1 MALVFGV
8 LSMGLVMMPANHV
21 ITPLFLT
28 VPVDVVDALLLP
40 VILPFNLLKAGVN
53 ALVTFLVY
61 KTISR
66 HIVHGQDWRKG
77 AAEAVQADKPVV
89 LEKEAET
96 QEETSER

>member
-1 MALVFGV
+1 M
-8 LSMGLVMMPANHV
+8 
-21 ITPLFLT
+21 
-28 VPVDVVDALLLP
+28 
-40 VILPFNLLKAGVN
+40 KAGVN